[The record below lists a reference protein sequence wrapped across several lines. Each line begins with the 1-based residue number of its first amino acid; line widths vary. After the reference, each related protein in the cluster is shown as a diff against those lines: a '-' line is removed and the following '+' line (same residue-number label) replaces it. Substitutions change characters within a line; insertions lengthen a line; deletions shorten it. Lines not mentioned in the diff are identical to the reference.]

1 MASKLQRVLCVSV
14 VLVWLCAGSIGS
26 AIAEEG
32 SGDAAMA
39 RSPDH
44 STVVTVLLYP
54 VNRILD
60 IFDIF
65 RINVGF
71 GPGYGINVRATKAL
85 QAGVESYSTLRV
97 GLGKES
103 GIWNP
108 RYGIVYTESEPF
120 TAGASVAYMGGR
132 QRGTME
138 VGTTVHL
145 GVIGA
150 EGAID
155 LAEIA
160 DFFLGFAMIDFK
172 EDDH

>member
-1 MASKLQRVLCVSV
+1 MSISFQRTF
-14 VLVWLCAGSIGS
+14 WISIFLIS
-26 AIAEEG
+26 IATT
-32 SGDAAMA
+32 SISPAHAADDDAMA

-44 STVVTVLLYP
+44 STIVTVLLYP

-85 QAGVESYSTLRV
+85 QVGVESYETFRV

-108 RYGIVYTESEPF
+108 RYGVVYTEAEPF
-120 TAGASVAYMGGR
+120 TAGASLAYMGGR
-132 QRGTME
+132 QRGAME

-145 GVIGA
+145 GIIGA

-160 DFFLGFAMIDFK
+160 DFVLGFVLIDFK

>member
-1 MASKLQRVLCVSV
+1 MPAQFQNILCASA
-14 VLVWLCAGSIGS
+14 VLVCLCMNSIRP

-32 SGDAAMA
+32 GDNGALA

-44 STVVTVLLYP
+44 STIVTALLYP

-71 GPGYGINVRATKAL
+71 GPGYGINVRATKVL
-85 QAGVESYSTLRV
+85 QVGIESYSTVRV
-97 GLGKES
+97 GFGKES

-120 TAGASVAYMGGR
+120 TAGASMAYMGGR
-132 QRGTME
+132 QRGAME

-145 GVIGA
+145 GFVGA
-150 EGAID
+150 EAAID

-160 DFFLGFAMIDFK
+160 DFFLGFVIIDFK
-172 EDDH
+172 KDDH

>member
-1 MASKLQRVLCVSV
+1 M
-14 VLVWLCAGSIGS
+14 LVWLCTGGSIGP

-32 SGDAAMA
+32 SDDGSMT

-44 STVVTVLLYP
+44 STIVTVLLYP

-60 IFDIF
+60 IFDIY
-65 RINVGF
+65 RMNLGF
-71 GPGYGINVRATKAL
+71 GPGYGINVRATKVL

-120 TAGASVAYMGGR
+120 TAGASLAYMGGR

-145 GVIGA
+145 GYVGTEA
-150 EGAID
+150 AID

-160 DFFLGFAMIDFK
+160 DFFLGFAMVDFK

>member
-1 MASKLQRVLCVSV
+1 MTVRLQRILCTSV
-14 VLVWLCAGSIGS
+14 VLVCLCTGSIGP
-26 AIAEEG
+26 AIAAEG
-32 SGDAAMA
+32 GDDGAMA

-65 RINVGF
+65 RINIGF
-71 GPGYGINVRATKAL
+71 GPGYGINVRATKLL

-120 TAGASVAYMGGR
+120 TAGASLAYMGGR

-145 GVIGA
+145 GFVGA
-150 EGAID
+150 EAAID

>member
-1 MASKLQRVLCVSV
+1 MPVQLQRILCTFAM
-14 VLVWLCAGSIGS
+14 LVWLCAGSTS
-26 AIAEEG
+26 FAIAEDR
-32 SGDAAMA
+32 SDDAAMA

-65 RINVGF
+65 RINLGF
-71 GPGYGINVRATKAL
+71 GPGYGINVRATKLL

-103 GIWNP
+103 GIWSP
-108 RYGIVYTESEPF
+108 RYGIVYTESELL
-120 TAGASVAYMGGR
+120 TAGASLAYMGGR

-145 GVIGA
+145 GLIGA

>member
-1 MASKLQRVLCVSV
+1 MTVHFRNILCTGAVLI
-14 VLVWLCAGSIGS
+14 WLCAGSIS
-26 AIAEEG
+26 PAIAADG
-32 SGDAAMA
+32 SDNDALA

-65 RINVGF
+65 RINLGF
-71 GPGYGINVRATKAL
+71 GPGYGINVRATKLL

-120 TAGASVAYMGGR
+120 TAGASLAYMGGR

-138 VGTTVHL
+138 VGATVHL
-145 GVIGA
+145 GFVGTEA
-150 EGAID
+150 AID